1 MNINLSFTKMTN
13 DINTTLTV
21 QVSQDLADKFKE
33 AVANS
38 NKNKIGNKKTTSS
51 ILRDLIENFIKKH
64 L

>member
-1 MNINLSFTKMTN
+1 MTS

-21 QVSQDLADKFKE
+21 QVSQDLADKFKQ

-51 ILRDLIENFIKKH
+51 IFRDLIESFIKKNS
-64 L
+64 